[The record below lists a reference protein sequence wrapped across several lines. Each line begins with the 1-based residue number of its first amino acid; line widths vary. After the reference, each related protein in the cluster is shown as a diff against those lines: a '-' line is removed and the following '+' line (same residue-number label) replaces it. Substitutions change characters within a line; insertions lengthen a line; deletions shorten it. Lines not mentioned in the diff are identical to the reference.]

1 MDFSNEYIL
10 MCVEADELQYN
21 YEFKVGDYIAGKWF
35 IDNNGNIGWT
45 TLGLVKKIRND
56 QRDCGRYGY
65 LDTGGDIFWDPA
77 VTKCIF
83 RQDQLQEIYLNW
95 CDDGELKKSSNST
108 IVILDDFQ
116 DWVLNRALFV
126 EFDSLEKYWLAFVMY
141 KKYSKIWNGS
151 IWNDCYLYKPN

>member
-1 MDFSNEYIL
+1 MDFSNEYVL

-35 IDNNGNIGWT
+35 IDNNDNIGWT

-65 LDTGGDIFWDPA
+65 LDTGGDISWNPA
-77 VTKCIF
+77 VTKCMF

-95 CDDGELKKSSNST
+95 CDNGELKKSFT
-108 IVILDDFQ
+108 KILIILDDFQ
-116 DWVLNRALFV
+116 EWVLNEALYI

-141 KKYSKIWNGS
+141 KIYKKIWVENK
-151 IWNDCYLYKPN
+151 WNNAPIIL